1 MDYTQYYKEELQ
13 ELEDT
18 GRGGT
23 DGALL
28 LRNYIRGLELQVQ
41 QEEQRSHRQ
50 IEELNNAKYVQEIMQ
65 LVTE

>member
-28 LRNYIRGLELQVQ
+28 GRNYIRGLELQVQ
-41 QEEQRSHRQ
+41 
-50 IEELNNAKYVQEIMQ
+50 
-65 LVTE
+65 